1 MNSIPYSR
9 ISTEDLLREFAHK
22 APIARSGW
30 NPFGKDFDRSPE
42 GEAKREDV
50 RRDLQ
55 AIGEELRARKPIA
68 QIRQQLFEHED
79 RDVRGWASAQFESI
93 DPEWASATWSGLA
106 ARLPVREVLALR
118 ARAKKGPPARPTLR
132 EMTNEDLVVRFED
145 AGVRDYATRF
155 ISRGDCPRDIELHND
170 IIDEM
175 MDVVDEIKARNVV
188 AELLPLLGH
197 PNVVVRNHA
206 AHFCLPVSPERAVPV
221 LESVVASRDPYASYE
236 AMDSLTHWRSGKLR

>member
-9 ISTEDLLREFAHK
+9 ISTEDLLREFIHK

-30 NPFGKDFDRSPE
+30 NLFEKDFDRSPE

-50 RRDLQ
+50 RRDLH

-79 RDVRGWASAQFESI
+79 RDILGWASAQFHSI
-93 DPEWASATWSGLA
+93 DPEWASATGSGLA

-118 ARAKKGPPARPTLR
+118 ARAKKGPPARPTLQ
-132 EMTNEDLVVRFED
+132 EMTNEDLVARFED

-155 ISRGDCPRDIELHND
+155 ISRGDCPQDIELHNK
-170 IIDEM
+170 IIGE
-175 MDVVDEIKARNVV
+175 VRGIVTELKTRN
-188 AELLPLLGH
+188 ALACLLPLLEN
-197 PNVVVRNHA
+197 PNVTVRRHA
-206 AHFCLPVSPERAVPV
+206 ARHCLSVAPERAVPV

-236 AMDSLTHWRSGKLR
+236 AMDSLAHWRSGKLK